1 MSAFEMIAIGFAAAI
16 GLAALTFWGM
26 MIYDCATKTPPR
38 SRERYVWL
46 LIVAT
51 WSGGLLPVDETTDKA
66 GSDSLRRALTLRAT
80 ERSSPPPRAAPGACL
95 GAPAGLRA
103 GPR

>member
-46 LIVAT
+46 LIVVL
-51 WSGGLLPVDETTDKA
+51 GKL
-66 GSDSLRRALTLRAT
+66 
-80 ERSSPPPRAAPGACL
+80 PGAVAYYL
-95 GAPAGLRA
+95 LMKRPAKLQA
-103 GPR
+103 TA